1 MYDALLNIASR
12 FYAVVDY
19 PDEDIEDPDRAESLQ
34 VLAQVEGT
42 LGALLATADRG
53 RVLRRGVPA
62 AILGRPNVG
71 KSSLLNALVGYERA
85 IVTDIAGTTRDTVEE
100 KASLGGVLLR
110 LIDTAGIREAGD
122 TVERLGVER
131 SRRAADTA
139 ELALLVVDG
148 SRPLTEE
155 DRAAAEA
162 ARMASRVIVLR
173 NKCDLPPA
181 ADTAEL
187 AELGPVLDISARE
200 GTGLEALEAAVA
212 ALFPDGGVPSGEILT
227 NARQTEAVSRALEA
241 VRGAKAALESGLT
254 PDAVLSDAERA
265 MNALGE
271 ITGKTL
277 REDLTARIFERF
289 CVGK

>member
-1 MYDALLNIASR
+1 
-12 FYAVVDY
+12 
-19 PDEDIEDPDRAESLQ
+19 
-34 VLAQVEGT
+34 
-42 LGALLATADRG
+42 
-53 RVLRRGVPA
+53 
-62 AILGRPNVG
+62 
-71 KSSLLNALVGYERA
+71 
-85 IVTDIAGTTRDTVEE
+85 
-100 KASLGGVLLR
+100 
-110 LIDTAGIREAGD
+110 
-122 TVERLGVER
+122 
-131 SRRAADTA
+131 
-139 ELALLVVDG
+139 
-148 SRPLTEE
+148 
-155 DRAAAEA
+155 
-162 ARMASRVIVLR
+162 MASRVIVLR